1 MEYSDI
7 SFSNPV
13 VTETEFVENTN
24 FKSES
29 KSIEIGTNIRKD
41 IRYDKENKSVFDVE
55 MTVEV
60 GEKTN
65 KSPFYIKVK
74 MSAQFRLEKD
84 GVSEDQRSLFEKVN
98 APALLI
104 GYIRPVVSYLTS
116 LSRYPVYHIPFINFT
131 DENKENDKTK

>member
-1 MEYSDI
+1 MEYSNI
-7 SFSNPV
+7 SFTNPV

-24 FKSES
+24 FKNES
-29 KSIEIGTNIRKD
+29 GNIEIGTNIHRN
-41 IRYDKENKSVFDVE
+41 IQCDKENKSVFDVE

-65 KSPFYIKVK
+65 KVPFYIKVK
-74 MSAQFRLEKD
+74 MSAKFRLENNNVD
-84 GVSEDQRSLFEKVN
+84 EVQRSFFEKVN